1 MGEESNQV
9 MNIRSQTKRFRTATV
24 RAKIL
29 NTERLNHIGL
39 DMSEVR
45 SKDLVNFRYCKGT
58 YPIDL
63 SQSFYDSSASYNQP
77 ECSQIQNQDY
87 DSSMLLCNSKR
98 SNVCKNPQLLQR
110 SEDRF
115 RNPADLPTL
124 VSLTVRNQKPSL
136 TEENARETNQHFLA
150 KQSTK
155 KFVSR
160 FFNFQMEQTSNS
172 DMNLKEKS
180 EQPGNFTKNSF
191 RIYDSTKKSNKDL
204 NDIQTK
210 NKVSQSK
217 SNGWLYFVECPEEN
231 TVKKITNKKEILPV
245 QRFQKCNICGNS
257 FGTAGFK
264 IHQPRCSQVRLLPKS
279 LFK

>member
-1 MGEESNQV
+1 
-9 MNIRSQTKRFRTATV
+9 
-24 RAKIL
+24 
-29 NTERLNHIGL
+29 
-39 DMSEVR
+39 
-45 SKDLVNFRYCKGT
+45 
-58 YPIDL
+58 
-63 SQSFYDSSASYNQP
+63 
-77 ECSQIQNQDY
+77 
-87 DSSMLLCNSKR
+87 
-98 SNVCKNPQLLQR
+98 
-110 SEDRF
+110 
-115 RNPADLPTL
+115 
-124 VSLTVRNQKPSL
+124 
-136 TEENARETNQHFLA
+136 
-150 KQSTK
+150 
-155 KFVSR
+155 
-160 FFNFQMEQTSNS
+160 
-172 DMNLKEKS
+172 MNLKEKS